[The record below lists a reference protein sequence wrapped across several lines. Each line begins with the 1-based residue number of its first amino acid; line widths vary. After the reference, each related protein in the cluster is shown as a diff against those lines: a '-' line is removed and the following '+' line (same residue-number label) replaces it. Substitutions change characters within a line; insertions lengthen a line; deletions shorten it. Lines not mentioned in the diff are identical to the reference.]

1 MTMNRR
7 NVLKHAGA
15 MALITSM
22 AGVLNATRSA
32 IASSPTLV
40 IKITAQRFRF
50 TPDEIVLKS
59 GQPAVLEISSLD
71 FVHGFKMPDLGIRTD
86 LLPGRVTSIAIKPL
100 APGRYV
106 FLCDNFCGSGH
117 EEMNGALVVQ

>member
-15 MALITSM
+15 VAVMTTV
-22 AGVLNATRSA
+22 AGVLPATRAS
-32 IASSPTLV
+32 IASSPNPV

-59 GQPAVLEISSLD
+59 GQPAVLEITSLD
-71 FVHGFKMPDLGIRTD
+71 FVHGFKVPDLGIRTD

-106 FLCDNFCGSGH
+106 FLCDNFCGGGH
-117 EEMNGALVVQ
+117 EEMNGVLVVQ

>member
-15 MALITSM
+15 VAVMTTV
-22 AGVLNATRSA
+22 AGVLYATRAS
-32 IASSPTLV
+32 IASSPNPV

-106 FLCDNFCGSGH
+106 FLCDNFSVGGV
-117 EEMNGALVVQ
+117 EVINGALVVQ